1 MSDPLRVSRALEDS
15 TADDGGIV
23 TNDSWSDR
31 LAGYRAA
38 ERKADT
44 AAEETPVM
52 VPYHLASLLET
63 IAAQQA
69 EQTMLLQEILAAL
82 RARD

>member
-1 MSDPLRVSRALEDS
+1 MAHE
-15 TADDGGIV
+15 
-23 TNDSWSDR
+23 SWADR

-38 ERKADT
+38 ERQAETD
-44 AAEETPVM
+44 AEEAPSM

-69 EQTMLLQEILAAL
+69 EQTILLQEILAAL